1 MSGMGRREFVALLGG
16 AVATWPLA
24 ARAQQ
29 PGKAARIG
37 YLAIRAPM
45 SADEALLQALRE
57 LNWIEGRNIVV
68 ERRFSAGNF
77 DRLREFAAELVRL
90 KVDAI
95 VAVASASTQAAKDAT
110 ASIPICFVNA
120 GDPVG
125 QGFVM
130 SLARPG
136 GNVTGVSFD
145 ASPDITAKQLQL
157 ILETVPKASR
167 VAVLWNPTSPFL
179 RSYWSVAQAAAP
191 ALGVVLQSLEVQ
203 DASQYETAFKAIG
216 RDRADALVVL
226 SDSFATFHRARIAEL
241 AAEHRLPV
249 LYGHRQ
255 YVEAGGL
262 MSYGPSL
269 FDVYRRAAAYVD
281 KILKG
286 TRPADLPVEQPT
298 KYELVINLKTA
309 KALGLELPPT
319 LLARADEVI
328 E

>member
-1 MSGMGRREFVALLGG
+1 MKRRDFITLLGG
-16 AVATWPLA
+16 AAAWPVAA
-24 ARAQQ
+24 GAQQ

-57 LNWIEGRNIVV
+57 LNWIEGRNIVI

-125 QGFVM
+125 QGFAM

>member
-1 MSGMGRREFVALLGG
+1 VKRRDFITLLGG
-16 AVATWPLA
+16 AAAWPLA

-57 LNWIEGRNIVV
+57 LNWIEGRNIVI

-95 VAVASASTQAAKDAT
+95 VAVASAGTQAAKDAT

-309 KALGLELPPT
+309 KALGLEIPPT

>member
-57 LNWIEGRNIVV
+57 LNWIEGRNIVI

-125 QGFVM
+125 QGFAM

-269 FDVYRRAAAYVD
+269 FDVYRRAAAYVV

>member
-1 MSGMGRREFVALLGG
+1 MKRRDFVTFLGG
-16 AVATWPLA
+16 AVAACPLV

-57 LNWIEGRNIVV
+57 LNWIEGRNIVI

-95 VAVASASTQAAKDAT
+95 VAVASAGTQAAKDAT

-309 KALGLELPPT
+309 KALGLTVPPT
-319 LLARADEVI
+319 LLGRADEVI

>member
-1 MSGMGRREFVALLGG
+1 MKRRDFVTFLGG
-16 AVATWPLA
+16 AVAACPLV

-57 LNWIEGRNIVV
+57 LNWIEGRNIVI

-95 VAVASASTQAAKDAT
+95 VAVASAGTQAAKDAT

>member
-1 MSGMGRREFVALLGG
+1 MMQRRAFITLLGG
-16 AVATWPLA
+16 TVIAWPLA

-57 LNWIEGRNIVV
+57 LNWIEGRNIVI

-309 KALGLELPPT
+309 KALGLELTPT

>member
-1 MSGMGRREFVALLGG
+1 VNRRDFVTFLGG
-16 AVATWPLA
+16 AVAACPLV

-57 LNWIEGRNIVV
+57 LNWIEGRNIVI

-95 VAVASASTQAAKDAT
+95 VAVASAGTQAAKDAT

>member
-1 MSGMGRREFVALLGG
+1 
-16 AVATWPLA
+16 
-24 ARAQQ
+24 
-29 PGKAARIG
+29 
-37 YLAIRAPM
+37 M

-57 LNWIEGRNIVV
+57 LNWIEGRNIVI

-95 VAVASASTQAAKDAT
+95 VAVASAGTQAAKDAT

-249 LYGHRQ
+249 LFGHRQ

>member
-1 MSGMGRREFVALLGG
+1 
-16 AVATWPLA
+16 
-24 ARAQQ
+24 
-29 PGKAARIG
+29 
-37 YLAIRAPM
+37 
-45 SADEALLQALRE
+45 
-57 LNWIEGRNIVV
+57 
-68 ERRFSAGNF
+68 
-77 DRLREFAAELVRL
+77 
-90 KVDAI
+90 
-95 VAVASASTQAAKDAT
+95 
-110 ASIPICFVNA
+110 VNA

-309 KALGLELPPT
+309 KALGLEVPPS

>member
-1 MSGMGRREFVALLGG
+1 VNRRDFVTFLGG
-16 AVATWPLA
+16 AVAACPLV

-57 LNWIEGRNIVV
+57 LNWIEGRNIVI

-95 VAVASASTQAAKDAT
+95 VAVASAGTQAAKDAT

-309 KALGLELPPT
+309 KALGLEIPPT

>member
-1 MSGMGRREFVALLGG
+1 VNRRDFVTFLGG
-16 AVATWPLA
+16 AVAACPLV

-57 LNWIEGRNIVV
+57 LNWIEGRNIVI

-95 VAVASASTQAAKDAT
+95 VAVASAGTQAAKDAT

-145 ASPDITAKQLQL
+145 ASADI
-157 ILETVPKASR
+157 S
-167 VAVLWNPTSPFL
+167 S
-179 RSYWSVAQAAAP
+179 AQ
-191 ALGVVLQSLEVQ
+191 
-203 DASQYETAFKAIG
+203 
-216 RDRADALVVL
+216 RA
-226 SDSFATFHRARIAEL
+226 T
-241 AAEHRLPV
+241 
-249 LYGHRQ
+249 
-255 YVEAGGL
+255 
-262 MSYGPSL
+262 
-269 FDVYRRAAAYVD
+269 
-281 KILKG
+281 
-286 TRPADLPVEQPT
+286 
-298 KYELVINLKTA
+298 
-309 KALGLELPPT
+309 
-319 LLARADEVI
+319 
-328 E
+328 

>member
-1 MSGMGRREFVALLGG
+1 MNRRSFITLLGG
-16 AVATWPLA
+16 AAAWPLA

-57 LNWIEGRNIVV
+57 LNWIEGRNIVI

>member
-1 MSGMGRREFVALLGG
+1 MTTRRQFITLLGG
-16 AVATWPLA
+16 AAAWPLA

-57 LNWIEGRNIVV
+57 LNWIEGRNIVI

-125 QGFVM
+125 QGFAM

>member
-1 MSGMGRREFVALLGG
+1 VNRRDFVTFLGG
-16 AVATWPLA
+16 AVAACPLV

-57 LNWIEGRNIVV
+57 LNWIEGRNIVI

-95 VAVASASTQAAKDAT
+95 VAVASAGTQAAKDAT

-309 KALGLELPPT
+309 KALGLEVPLT
-319 LLARADEVI
+319 LIARADEVI

>member
-1 MSGMGRREFVALLGG
+1 MTTRRQFITLLGG
-16 AVATWPLA
+16 AAAWPLA

-57 LNWIEGRNIVV
+57 LNWIEGRNIVI

-167 VAVLWNPTSPFL
+167 VAVLWNPTSAFL

>member
-1 MSGMGRREFVALLGG
+1 MKRRDFITLLGG
-16 AVATWPLA
+16 AAAWPVAA
-24 ARAQQ
+24 GAQQ

-57 LNWIEGRNIVV
+57 LNWIEGRNIVI

-77 DRLREFAAELVRL
+77 DRLREFAAGLVRL

-298 KYELVINLKTA
+298 KFELVINLKTA

>member
-1 MSGMGRREFVALLGG
+1 MKRRDFITLLGG
-16 AVATWPLA
+16 AAAWPVAA
-24 ARAQQ
+24 GAQQ

-57 LNWIEGRNIVV
+57 LNWIEGRNIVI

>member
-1 MSGMGRREFVALLGG
+1 MKRRAFITLLGG
-16 AVATWPLA
+16 AAAWPLA

-57 LNWIEGRNIVV
+57 LNWIEGRNIVI

-125 QGFVM
+125 QGFAM

>member
-1 MSGMGRREFVALLGG
+1 
-16 AVATWPLA
+16 
-24 ARAQQ
+24 
-29 PGKAARIG
+29 
-37 YLAIRAPM
+37 M

-57 LNWIEGRNIVV
+57 LNWIEGRNIVI

>member
-1 MSGMGRREFVALLGG
+1 MRRREFITLLGS
-16 AVATWPLA
+16 AAAMWPFA

-57 LNWIEGRNIVV
+57 LNWIEGRNIVI

-95 VAVASASTQAAKDAT
+95 VAVASAGTQAAKDAT

>member
-1 MSGMGRREFVALLGG
+1 MKRRDFITLLGG
-16 AVATWPLA
+16 AAAWPVAA
-24 ARAQQ
+24 GAQQ
-29 PGKAARIG
+29 PGKAVRIG

-57 LNWIEGRNIVV
+57 LNWIEGRNIVI

-77 DRLREFAAELVRL
+77 DRLREFAAGLVRL

-298 KYELVINLKTA
+298 KYELVINLQTA
-309 KALGLELPPT
+309 KALGLELPST

>member
-1 MSGMGRREFVALLGG
+1 MMQRRAFITLLGG
-16 AVATWPLA
+16 TVIAWPLA

-57 LNWIEGRNIVV
+57 LNWIEGRNIVI

-125 QGFVM
+125 QGFAM

-226 SDSFATFHRARIAEL
+226 SDSFATFHRARMAEL

-269 FDVYRRAAAYVD
+269 FEVYRRAAAYVD

-319 LLARADEVI
+319 LLARADQVI

>member
-1 MSGMGRREFVALLGG
+1 V
-16 AVATWPLA
+16 

-57 LNWIEGRNIVV
+57 LNWIEGRNIVI

-95 VAVASASTQAAKDAT
+95 VAVASAGTQAAKDAT

>member
-1 MSGMGRREFVALLGG
+1 MNRRDFVTFLGG
-16 AVATWPLA
+16 AVAACPLV

-57 LNWIEGRNIVV
+57 LNWIEGRNIVI

-95 VAVASASTQAAKDAT
+95 VAVASAGTQAAKDAT

-309 KALGLELPPT
+309 KALGLEVPLT
-319 LLARADEVI
+319 LIARADEVI